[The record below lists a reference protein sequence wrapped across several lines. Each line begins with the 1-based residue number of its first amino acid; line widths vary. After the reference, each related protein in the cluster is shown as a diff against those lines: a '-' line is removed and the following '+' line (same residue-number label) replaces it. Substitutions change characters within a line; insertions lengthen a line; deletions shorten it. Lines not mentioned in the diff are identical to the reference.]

1 MPFTRTGLTTL
12 LSASVITALLAPP
25 AAASADASSAPG
37 GGTAAAAASSEWMA
51 ALPDDASLASLSVP
65 GTHDTGAWTG
75 SAWSRTQD
83 MDLSTQLESGV
94 RALDVRTRHFRDAF
108 PIHHGA
114 EYLHLNFTD
123 VVTDTAAFLREH
135 PTETVFMR
143 LKKEH
148 TEEENTRTYEETLD
162 HYIGSDPDTAPLLA
176 EHLWRPS
183 GGERVPALGEV
194 RGKIVILQDFDASKE
209 YGIRWGGP
217 NTDIQDDYRV
227 PTLFDIPEKWGK
239 ARGHFEKTAAGP
251 SGTLFINHLSGS
263 GAPWANPREVAT
275 GGLGFDGVND
285 YARPY
290 LQDSAAEGTLPRT
303 GVVMM
308 DFPGQALIDAVVA
321 HNGRTVAQ
329 GA

>member
-12 LSASVITALLAPP
+12 LSAAVVSALFAPP
-25 AAASADASSAPG
+25 ATASADQADARPSGAAASAWMG
-37 GGTAAAAASSEWMA
+37 G
-51 ALPDDASLASLSVP
+51 LPDDASLASLSVP

-75 SAWSRTQD
+75 SVWSRTQD

-94 RALDVRTRHFRDAF
+94 RALDVRTRHYRDAF

-114 EYLHLNFTD
+114 EYLDLNFTD

-148 TEEENTRTYEETLD
+148 TEEENTRSYEATLD
-162 HYIGSDPDTAPLLA
+162 HYIASDPDTAPLLA

-183 GGERVPALGEV
+183 GGERVPDLGEV

-209 YGIRWGGP
+209 YGIRWGGSG
-217 NTDIQDDYRV
+217 TDIQDDYRV
-227 PTLFDIPEKWGK
+227 PTLFDIPEKWEK
-239 ARGHFEKTAAGP
+239 ARDHFERTAAGP
-251 SGTLFINHLSGS
+251 PETLYINHLSGS

-275 GGLGFDGVND
+275 GGPGFRGVND

-290 LQDSAAEGTLPRT
+290 LQDSAAGGTLPRT

-308 DFPGQALIDAVVA
+308 DFPDQALIDAVVA
-321 HNGRTVAQ
+321 HNGPDAAQ

>member
-12 LSASVITALLAPP
+12 LSTAVISAQLVSPATAA
-25 AAASADASSAPG
+25 ADASSAPLSE
-37 GGTAAAAASSEWMA
+37 AAAASPAAWMGG
-51 ALPDDASLASLSVP
+51 LPDDASLASLSVP

-75 SAWSRTQD
+75 SVWSRTQD

-94 RALDVRTRHFRDAF
+94 RALDVRTRHYRDAF

-183 GGERVPALGEV
+183 GGERVPDLGEV
-194 RGKIVILQDFDASKE
+194 RGRIVILQDFDASKE

-217 NTDIQDDYRV
+217 STDIQDDYRV
-227 PTLFDIPEKWGK
+227 PTLFDIPEKWEK
-239 ARGHFEKTAAGP
+239 ARDHFERTAAGP
-251 SGTLFINHLSGS
+251 PETLFINHLSGS

-308 DFPGQALIDAVVA
+308 DFPDQALIDAVVA
-321 HNGRTVAQ
+321 HNGRTAAQ
-329 GA
+329 GV